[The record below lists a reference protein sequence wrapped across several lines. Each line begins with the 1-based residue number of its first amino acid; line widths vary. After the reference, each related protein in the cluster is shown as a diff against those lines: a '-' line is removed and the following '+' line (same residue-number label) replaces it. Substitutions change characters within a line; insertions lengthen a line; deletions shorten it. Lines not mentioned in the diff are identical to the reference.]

1 MSFPSGVSA
10 TAFVVT
16 SRPERYIKQ
25 LVSHFGNKVKT
36 ELTNEGGR
44 LQFDFGTCDLKA
56 APTGIELIGTAED
69 EAQLETLKDVVARHL
84 VRFGAN
90 DQLTVSW
97 TPQVGQPSEQG
108 LPD

>member
-1 MSFPSGVSA
+1 MTAPQLSTS
-10 TAFVVT
+10 AFVVT

-36 ELTNEGGR
+36 ELTEEGGR
-44 LQFDFGTCDLKA
+44 LQFDFGVCDLKA

-69 EAQLETLKDVVARHL
+69 AAQLETLKDVVGRHL

-90 DQLTVSW
+90 DELTVSW
-97 TPQVGQPSEQG
+97 TP
-108 LPD
+108 

>member
-1 MSFPSGVSA
+1 MTASPLSTS
-10 TAFVVT
+10 AFVVT

-36 ELTNEGGR
+36 ELTEEGGR
-44 LQFDFGTCDLKA
+44 LQFDFGVCDLKA

-69 EAQLETLKDVVARHL
+69 AAQLETLKDVVGRHL

-90 DQLTVSW
+90 DELTVFW
-97 TPQVGQPSEQG
+97 TP
-108 LPD
+108 